1 MENRKDITPIRSYQ
15 IRQIDVI
22 DDADW
27 LTDTERVL
35 RYEEEIEECMLVVV
49 PKEYTYRTLVRDKP

>member
-1 MENRKDITPIRSYQ
+1 MTKRKDITPIRSYQ

-27 LTDTERVL
+27 LTEQERVL
-35 RYEEEIEECMLVVV
+35 RYEEEIEECLLVVV
-49 PKEYTYRTLVRDKP
+49 PKDIYL

>member
-1 MENRKDITPIRSYQ
+1 MTKRKDIAPIRTYQ

-27 LTDTERVL
+27 LTDQERVL
-35 RYEEEIEECMLVVV
+35 RYEEEIEDCLLVVM
-49 PKEYTYRTLVRDKP
+49 PKDYTY

>member
-1 MENRKDITPIRSYQ
+1 MTKRNDITPIRTYQ
-15 IRQIDVI
+15 LRQIDVI

-49 PKEYTYRTLVRDKP
+49 PKDIYL

>member
-1 MENRKDITPIRSYQ
+1 MDNRKDITPIRSYQ

-27 LTDTERVL
+27 LTETERVH
-35 RYEEEIEECMLVVV
+35 RYEEEIEDCLLLVM

>member
-1 MENRKDITPIRSYQ
+1 M
-15 IRQIDVI
+15 I

-35 RYEEEIEECMLVVV
+35 RYEEEIEDCLLVVM